1 MVSDFIV
8 THPTTTWNSALIDNI
23 FILFERDFIKQLPLT
38 QEPMEDQLMWPHTSD
53 GCYTVKSGYY
63 LLKQ

>member
-8 THPTTTWNSALIDNI
+8 THPTTTWNSALIDSI

-38 QEPMEDQLMWPHTSD
+38 QEPMED
-53 GCYTVKSGYY
+53 
-63 LLKQ
+63 

>member
-1 MVSDFIV
+1 
-8 THPTTTWNSALIDNI
+8 
-23 FILFERDFIKQLPLT
+23 
-38 QEPMEDQLMWPHTSD
+38 MEDQLMWPHTSD